1 MTLHY
6 INKYNHKHIHTRKRR
21 WLNAYIPS
29 NDFFIQTIF
38 RYTDE
43 MGNVTD
49 NQLRIYHSMIT
60 KSLTKNT
67 QIIWLSFSLTI
78 LTSDCLEQPSNYP
91 FYISVSTLYG
101 LHHIFDNFHKI
112 EHNWLIHLRHV
123 LYIVPTYQRMMHML

>member
-1 MTLHY
+1 MLTYLPMISLY
-6 INKYNHKHIHTRKRR
+6 KQYSDT
-21 WLNAYIPS
+21 
-29 NDFFIQTIF
+29 
-38 RYTDE
+38 E

-101 LHHIFDNFHKI
+101 LHHIFDNFHPFASYVSAFLLFPLSSVYI
-112 EHNWLIHLRHV
+112 TLCNLLFCLPLLLFSCFMLR
-123 LYIVPTYQRMMHML
+123 YIPILLPNVIY